1 MNLSHSAALDSH
13 RCALIPRRTGATTS
27 PARMSSPNR
36 SAQQKHHNGCWRAGR
51 VKTLHP
57 GVHGGILARRDL
69 PEHLAAL
76 EQHGIGAIDAVVVNL
91 YPFRATVTAK
101 TAPTFD
107 VAVENIDIGPS
118 PDLPPNAAGTTAR

>member
-1 MNLSHSAALDSH
+1 M
-13 RCALIPRRTGATTS
+13 
-27 PARMSSPNR
+27 
-36 SAQQKHHNGCWRAGR
+36 
-51 VKTLHP
+51 KTLHP

-76 EQHGIGAIDAVVVNL
+76 EEHGIGAIDAVVVNL
-91 YPFRATVTAK
+91 YPFRTIVTAE

-118 PDLPPNAAGTTAR
+118 RGGIAVRPVQVLYLCS